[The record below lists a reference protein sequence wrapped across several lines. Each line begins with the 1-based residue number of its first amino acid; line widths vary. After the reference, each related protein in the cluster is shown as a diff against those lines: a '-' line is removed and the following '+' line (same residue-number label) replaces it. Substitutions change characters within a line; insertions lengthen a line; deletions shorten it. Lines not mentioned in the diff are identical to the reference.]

1 MATRKGLG
9 RGLGSLIS
17 DRQESAAQDQHH
29 PPENISP
36 HDNTTGRITDI
47 PVDQI
52 VRNPRQ
58 PRQNFREESLAE
70 LADSIRE
77 HGVLQPLMVRS
88 TQNGKYELIAGER
101 RLRAAGLAGLEVV
114 PVNLVTVTDLQSLEI
129 AIIENLQREDLN
141 PIEEAEGYRELAA
154 EFKLTQEE
162 IAKRVSR
169 SRAAVANALRL
180 LTLPEE
186 VRGVLREQQI
196 STGHAKALLGLTIPQ
211 EQILLSRRIVAED
224 LSVRA
229 TEKIVKRSASMP
241 KKPRATKPDLPKDF
255 LRDLTERLHQ
265 HFGTSVRLAPCKTF
279 ANGKKSKGSIEIDFF
294 SNDDLERV
302 LAVMGIDLTADD

>member
-1 MATRKGLG
+1 MAARKGLG

-17 DRQESAAQDQHH
+17 DRQAPIAS
-29 PPENISP
+29 PPPNNTDEEMTSHENARS
-36 HDNTTGRITDI
+36 RVTDL
-47 PVDQI
+47 PVEQI

-58 PRQNFREESLAE
+58 PRQTFREDSLSE
-70 LADSIRE
+70 LANSIRE
-77 HGVLQPLMVRS
+77 HGVLQPLMVREKPD
-88 TQNGKYELIAGER
+88 GMYELIAGER

-114 PVNLVTVTDLQSLEI
+114 PVTLVEATDLQSLEI

-180 LTLPEE
+180 LTLPDE
-186 VRGVLREQQI
+186 VRALLKEKHI
-196 STGHAKALLGLTIPQ
+196 STGHAKALLGMTIPQ
-211 EQILLSRRIVAED
+211 EQIILARRIVSED
-224 LSVRA
+224 LSVRT
-229 TEKIVKRSASMP
+229 TEKFVKRHGDIP
-241 KKPRATKPDLPKDF
+241 TKPRATKPDLPKDF
-255 LRDLTERLHQ
+255 LRDLTAKLHQ

-279 ANGKKSKGSIEIDFF
+279 ANGKKRKGFIEIDFF

-302 LAVMGIDLTADD
+302 LSVMGIDLAED

>member
-1 MATRKGLG
+1 MAARKGLG

-17 DRQESAAQDQHH
+17 DRQDPTPSENAPPTGSTTVQD
-29 PPENISP
+29 
-36 HDNTTGRITDI
+36 TVGARITDLPI
-47 PVDQI
+47 DQI

-58 PRQNFREESLAE
+58 PRHTFREEALAE

-77 HGVLQPLMVRS
+77 HGILQPLMVR
-88 TQNGKYELIAGER
+88 TKPDGTYELIAGER
-101 RLRAAGLAGLEVV
+101 RLRAAGMAGLETV
-114 PVNLVTVTDLQSLEI
+114 PVNLVDVTDLQSLEI

-141 PIEEAEGYRELAA
+141 PVEEAEGYRELAA

-169 SRAAVANALRL
+169 SRASVANALRL
-180 LTLPEE
+180 LTLPDE
-186 VRGVLREQQI
+186 VRAMLKDQHI
-196 STGHAKALLGLTIPQ
+196 TTGHAKALLSLTIPQ
-211 EQILLSRRIVAED
+211 EQTILARRILAED

-229 TEKIVKRSASMP
+229 TEKIVKRITTTP
-241 KKPRATKPDLPKDF
+241 TKPRVTKPDLPKDF
-255 LRDLTERLHQ
+255 LRDLTEKLHR

-294 SNDDLERV
+294 SNDDLDRV
-302 LAVMGIDLTADD
+302 LSVMGIDLTE

>member
-1 MATRKGLG
+1 MAARKGLG

-17 DRQESAAQDQHH
+17 DRHPTPASDQHTT
-29 PPENISP
+29 PADTFARET
-36 HDNTTGRITDI
+36 HDGRVTDLPI
-47 PVDQI
+47 DQI

-58 PRQNFREESLAE
+58 PRQTFREEALSE

-77 HGVLQPLMVRS
+77 HGILQPLMVRTKS
-88 TQNGKYELIAGER
+88 DGKYELIAGER
-101 RLRAAGLAGLEVV
+101 RLRAAGLAGLEIV
-114 PVNLVTVTDLQSLEI
+114 PVNLVEASDLQSLEI

-141 PIEEAEGYRELAA
+141 PVEEAEGYRELAA

-169 SRAAVANALRL
+169 SRATVANALRL
-180 LTLPEE
+180 LTLPDDI
-186 VRGVLREQQI
+186 RAMLKEQQI
-196 STGHAKALLGLTIPQ
+196 STGHAKALLGLSIPQ
-211 EQILLSRRIVAED
+211 EQTLLARRIVAED

-229 TEKIVKRSASMP
+229 TEKIVKRTSSIP
-241 KKPRATKPDLPKDF
+241 TKPRATKPDLPKDF
-255 LRDLTERLHQ
+255 LRDLTEKLHQ
-265 HFGTSVRLAPCKTF
+265 HFSTSVRLAPCKTF

-302 LAVMGIDLTADD
+302 LSVMGIDLSED